1 MVVARAPRRQ
11 VAAANGQ
18 VGRSTQTKGSV
29 RAATGGHGCGGEIIL
44 AHVSFHEPHP
54 LGAVFFSWRIVW
66 EQEKQVS
73 LAAKFTAAILCA

>member
-54 LGAVFFSWRIVW
+54 LGAVFFHG
-66 EQEKQVS
+66 E
-73 LAAKFTAAILCA
+73 